1 MVSSPLPAVPISP
14 SRGLLV
20 VCLVAVGLGLAG
32 AVVVAEPLDEHVQ
45 GDPATEFTISSEGVN
60 ATNGDEVV
68 VIEAQAF
75 ERVELERTTATS
87 FDVDVEEPDEPTLS
101 PNDRER
107 AVIVA
112 SQSELVR
119 ETLDQEPDAYSV
131 TVEQTQS
138 PAEISVEVGKDLN
151 VSDEPSTFDV
161 SFDETSATVTRTSES
176 LYAAVTFND
185 SDSTTATVDLEDERV
200 RSVSQPLQPDVEKIS
215 PE

>member
-1 MVSSPLPAVPISP
+1 MVASPLPAVPISP

-20 VCLVAVGLGLAG
+20 VCLVAAGLGLAG

-87 FDVDVEEPDEPTLS
+87 FDVDVKEPDEPTLS
-101 PNDRER
+101 PSDREL
-107 AVIVA
+107 AVTVA

-138 PAEISVEVGKDLN
+138 PAEISVEVGEDLN